1 MCLYESCIKA
11 RAERQSHGGQLSSL
25 FQAVSATPQSPDTFA
40 LLWNL
45 ERWNLERWSFR
56 KKQSDVTGRGVNGHI
71 GLESKLAIVY
81 VHKYTARTTWP
92 SAALYSYACSFDRD
106 LSREMWH
113 WAASQRVTFTR
124 TQMARPP
131 TQLACGIRPRDPRL
145 QSRWLCLGPQAPIAQ
160 WQQPS
165 VPPTISQLIK
175 ATEKNDMVQKVKA
188 KKCTVKGTSCEQ
200 SLQAWMLAQVS
211 Q

>member
-1 MCLYESCIKA
+1 MCLCESCIKA

-25 FQAVSATPQSPDTFA
+25 FLAVSATPQSPDTFA

-56 KKQSDVTGRGVNGHI
+56 KKLSDVTGRGVNGHI
-71 GLESKLAIVY
+71 GLESHLAIDY
-81 VHKYTARTTWP
+81 VHKYTACTTWP
-92 SAALYSYACSFDRD
+92 SDALYSYVCCFDGD

-113 WAASQRVTFTR
+113 WVVSCRVTFTQ

-145 QSRWLCLGPQAPIAQ
+145 RSRWLCLGPQTPVTQ

-165 VPPTISQLIK
+165 APPTISQLIN
-175 ATEKNDMVQKVKA
+175 ATEKNDMVQRRKPKSA
-188 KKCTVKGTSCEQ
+188 
-200 SLQAWMLAQVS
+200 L
-211 Q
+211 